1 MCVVEKVTNGE
12 TLVKSNPG
20 VKADTRVNADTESGH
35 QNLALMIGRIFK
47 PAGLLST

>member
-1 MCVVEKVTNGE
+1 MCVVKKVTNSK
-12 TLVKSNPG
+12 TLVKYYPG
-20 VKADTRVNADTESGH
+20 ENAGSGD